1 MSGGG
6 GPRIGAGR
14 PRGAKNKISK
24 AAIKAAKETGVLPHE
39 WLLSV
44 ARGDAIEQKRH
55 EIVRD
60 KDGNETKI
68 VVAEM
73 IYPDIGVRMDAA
85 KAAAPFYAPKLAT
98 KVISMQGG
106 GTEAM
111 IEMMKIISDRLPV

>member
-14 PRGAKNKISK
+14 PRGSKNNISK

-44 ARGDAIEQKRH
+44 ARGDAIEQKRL

-60 KDGNETKI
+60 EDGNEIKI

-73 IYPDIGVRMDAA
+73 IYPDIGLRMEAA
-85 KAAAPFYAPKLAT
+85 KAAAPYYAPRLAT
-98 KVISMQGG
+98 QTVSVQGG
-106 GTEAM
+106 NEAVAEALKLM
-111 IEMMKIISDRLPV
+111 AMRLPV